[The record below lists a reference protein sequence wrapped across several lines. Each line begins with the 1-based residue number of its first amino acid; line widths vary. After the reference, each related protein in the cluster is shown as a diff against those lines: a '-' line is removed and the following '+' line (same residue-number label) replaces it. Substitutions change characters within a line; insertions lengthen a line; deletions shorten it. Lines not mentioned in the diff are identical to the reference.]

1 MWQRI
6 ATVLVPKASFWQ
18 GFLQA
23 FDLFGVYGP
32 RVDWDADPR
41 VVDREAIRSDWAK
54 VHGDMERAIR
64 IVERERNSTG
74 HQNPR

>member
-6 ATVLVPKASFWQ
+6 ATVLVPKASFWE
-18 GFLQA
+18 GFIRA
-23 FDLFGVYGP
+23 FDLFGTLGP
-32 RVDWDADPR
+32 RIDLDADPR

-54 VHGDMERAIR
+54 GHGDMERAFR
-64 IVERERNSTG
+64 IVDGERNSTV